1 VIETDGP
8 QQLAS
13 AQLGDAVAGEDE
25 VRLGEHPVQAN
36 APQVRGEPPVGDHK
50 RELKTLAAANRV
62 TVRTLA
68 DITSLLR
75 LTARATPTVAAALH
89 DLVTA
94 GMVVRGLLAD
104 CPVCRVQH
112 LYALGDARTP
122 PACPGWSAGA
132 GRALRGPVSAFGGGA
147 GSSRPGQQRGVLLW
161 SAAGWPVTA
170 RPAREPDLREPAET
184 FGA

>member
-122 PACPGWSAGA
+122 PACPGWSAGRRPRSA
-132 GRALRGPVSAFGGGA
+132 RSGFGLWGRRREQPA
-147 GSSRPGQQRGVLLW
+147 GQQRGVLLW